1 MVQVDTVQTLE
12 RQENIADDMLDPQ
25 IAKQVEALVEGR
37 DDSPGANYELV
48 EVRDATG
55 HWYVTSPVP
64 GVRYY
69 TF

>member
-1 MVQVDTVQTLE
+1 MVQVETVQTPE
-12 RQENIADDMLDPQ
+12 RQENIADDMLDPKL
-25 IAKQVEALVEGR
+25 AEQVEALVEGR
-37 DDSPGANYELV
+37 NDSPGAHYELV

>member
-12 RQENIADDMLDPQ
+12 RQENIAGDMLDPRLE
-25 IAKQVEALVEGR
+25 KEVEALVEGKNTL
-37 DDSPGANYELV
+37 GAQHELI
-48 EVRDATG
+48 EVRDPTG
-55 HWYVTSPVP
+55 HWYITMPIA

>member
-1 MVQVDTVQTLE
+1 MVQVDTVDTLE
-12 RQENIADDMLDPQ
+12 RQENIADDMLDPKL
-25 IAKQVEALVEGR
+25 AEQVEALVEGR
-37 DDSPGANYELV
+37 NDSPGANYELV

-64 GVRYY
+64 GIRYY

>member
-12 RQENIADDMLDPQ
+12 RQEDIVDDTLDPQ